1 MPGLATF
8 TQLPTR
14 SKVIFGVTAL
24 ALLLLIFF
32 MLRLATAPSY
42 STLQSGLDPAQTGK
56 MTAALD
62 EAGIAYELQSNGTA
76 IAVEKA
82 DVAKARIALATT
94 GATAGGDAPGFELFD
109 NQKLGASDFQQK
121 VTYQRALEGEISK
134 TINAV
139 EGVSDAQVQLVM
151 PEEDLFVDESSPA
164 TAAVSLG
171 NPGDALEPGAVK
183 GIAQLVSSSVKGLKP
198 SAVTITDAGG
208 QLLWPAGDGAAGGSG
223 SSSMKQ
229 AAEERYARGLEA
241 SLMAMLS
248 RTLGPDKAMVQVQAD
263 LNMDKTTRNEL
274 VHAKRGVPTKTSEET
289 ETLEGSAARAGGA
302 AGTGGNIPTYSGGAG
317 GAGGDSNYEREA
329 NTEELAID
337 KTVSKTDVAQGAVN
351 RLNVALVLD
360 KSVTG
365 TAAGRAAQQQIQDI
379 EDSVATAA
387 GIDAQRGDTI
397 TATQLAFA
405 KPPAEPKAGGP
416 VPAGLL
422 AQAKW
427 IALGLGALLFC
438 FFMMRHLRRRE
449 REMLPQP
456 EWLSQIDRPVSLAA
470 LEAGGE
476 EPQTREMVTLPERE
490 VEPGLLRLEQLMDRE
505 PERVAAQVR
514 QWMTEE

>member
-8 TQLPTR
+8 NQLPTR
-14 SKVIFGVTAL
+14 SKVIVGATAVG
-24 ALLLLIFF
+24 LLLLVFF
-32 MLRLATAPSY
+32 MVRLATAPSY
-42 STLQSGLDPAQTGK
+42 TTLQSGLDPAQTGK

-62 EAGIAYELQSNGTA
+62 EQGIPYELQANGTA
-76 IAVEKA
+76 LAVQKA
-82 DVAKARIALATT
+82 DTARARIALAST
-94 GATAGGDAPGFELFD
+94 GASAGGDAPGFELFD
-109 NQKLGASDFQQK
+109 TQKLGASDFQQK
-121 VTYQRALEGEISK
+121 VTYQRALEGEIAK
-134 TINAV
+134 TVNAV
-139 EGVSDAQVQLVM
+139 QGVSDAQVQLVM
-151 PEEDLFVDESSPA
+151 PEEDLFVDEASPA

-208 QLLWPAGDGAAGGSG
+208 QLLWPAGDGAAGGAG
-223 SSSMKQ
+223 SSSVKQ

-241 SLMAMLS
+241 SLNAMLS
-248 RTLGPDKAMVQVQAD
+248 RTLGPDKGLVEVQAD
-263 LNMDKTTRNEL
+263 LNMDKTTRNDL
-274 VHAKRGVPTKTSEET
+274 RYAKRGIPIKTSEET
-289 ETLEGSAARAGGA
+289 ETLEGTGVRAGGA
-302 AGTGGNIPTYSGGAG
+302 AGTGGNIPTYSGGA
-317 GAGGDSNYEREA
+317 AGGGESNYERKA
-329 NTEELAID
+329 DTEELALD

-365 TAAGRAAQQQIQDI
+365 TAAGRAAQAQIQAI

-387 GIDAQRGDTI
+387 GIDTQRGDTI

-405 KPPAEPKAGGP
+405 KPPAEPKEGP

-427 IALGLGALLFC
+427 IALALGSLLFL

-449 REMLPQP
+449 REALPQP

-470 LEAGGE
+470 LEAG
-476 EPQTREMVTLPERE
+476 EPQTREMVTLPDRE
-490 VEPGLLRLEQLMDRE
+490 VEPGLMRLEQLMDRE